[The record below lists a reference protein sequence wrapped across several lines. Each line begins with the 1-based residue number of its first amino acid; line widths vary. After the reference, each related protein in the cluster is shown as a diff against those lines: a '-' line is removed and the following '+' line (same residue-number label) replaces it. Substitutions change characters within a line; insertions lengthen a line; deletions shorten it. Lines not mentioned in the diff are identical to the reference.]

1 MRRNKHGLLV
11 LVIVFSTF
19 YSKGF
24 SQNILASFKLV
35 INAGQTAA
43 PQWIDLDKLTSAPD
57 SVITLVEIVD
67 GKKQQIAAQIERK
80 EKRFLNWMVKPGK
93 TQQSVHEYQLVADVN
108 HTIPAGNITKENGNI
123 IIKTAGKPLL
133 DYHYAVSYPP
143 PGIDTVFRRSG
154 FIHPLYAPHG
164 QVLTRINAPDHY
176 HHYGLWNPW
185 TKVSFRGKTID
196 FWNLVSKQGTVRF
209 AKLLSVEDGPV
220 YSEYKVLHEHVIFEK
235 DGTETIPMTE
245 VQTVRVYQPGKGDN
259 YYIMDFTSQLNCAT
273 DDEVILKEYR
283 YGGLGWRATEKWN
296 DDNSETLTSEGKTRK
311 DADGSTARWV
321 IVQGSMDDDYAG
333 AVMMSHPGNYN
344 YPEPLR
350 IWPEKM
356 NGRGDVYA
364 NFSPTKNKDWH
375 LQPGKNYILK
385 YRFYVFNGH
394 LGKEQAENAWK
405 QFADP
410 AASVITIKK

>member
-1 MRRNKHGLLV
+1 MRRNKHNLLV
-11 LVIVFSTF
+11 LVIVFSAF
-19 YSKGF
+19 VLKGF
-24 SQNILASFKLV
+24 SQKILASFKLV
-35 INAGQTAA
+35 INNAQTAA
-43 PQWIDLDKLTSAPD
+43 PQWIDLDKLTKAPD
-57 SVITLVEIVD
+57 SLITLVEITD
-67 GKKQQIAAQIERK
+67 GKKQRIAAQIERK
-80 EKRFLNWMVKPGK
+80 NKRLLNWMVTAAGSKK
-93 TQQSVHEYQLVADVN
+93 TVHAYQLIEQAS
-108 HTIPAGNITKENGNI
+108 HALPSGNVTKENGNI
-123 IIKTAGKPLL
+123 IIKAAGKPLL
-133 DYHYAVSYPP
+133 DYHYGMSYPP

-185 TKVSFRGKTID
+185 TKVLFRGKTID
-196 FWNLVSKQGTVRF
+196 FWNLASKQGTVRF
-209 AKLLSVEDGPV
+209 SKLLSIEDGPV
-220 YSEYKVLHEHVIFEK
+220 YSEYQVLHEHVIFEK

-245 VQTVRVYQPGKGDN
+245 VQTVRVYQPAPNND

-273 DDEVILKEYR
+273 EDEVVLKEYR

-296 DDNSETLTSEGKTRK
+296 VDNSETLTSEGKTRK
-311 DADGSTARWV
+311 DADGTAARWV
-321 IVQGSMDDDYAG
+321 IVQGKIDDDYAG
-333 AVMMSHPGNYN
+333 AVMMSHPANYN

-375 LQPGKNYILK
+375 LLPGKNYILK

-394 LGKEQAENAWK
+394 LGKEQAENAWQ
-405 QFADP
+405 QFAEP
-410 AASVITIKK
+410 TASIITIKK